1 MWHVMV
7 MMSILTQAF
16 LDALSIH
23 IFHILT
29 TPPYCSLTII
39 IGNAGYTANI
49 HADKHDDPLEMEDED
64 FRQSCIIGESLL
76 FHIDGISIDFF
87 SYHVITTHRT

>member
-1 MWHVMV
+1 
-7 MMSILTQAF
+7 MSILTQPPPLLPAH
-16 LDALSIH
+16 SIH

-29 TPPYCSLTII
+29 TSSYCSLTII

-64 FRQSCIIGESLL
+64 FRQQPLLGEALRQLLVSWRPSVIPIFYRSLGTL
-76 FHIDGISIDFF
+76 
-87 SYHVITTHRT
+87 V